1 MAFYRFSMPSE
12 ALGFPVEMRVS
23 IPDGVRDCPALW
35 LLHGANCDCDEWFS
49 MTALPRYL
57 QGRSLAAITVS
68 VHNGF
73 YVNMVSGAPYA
84 DFLENEW
91 TQKVRA
97 LFPELSRSREKNYV
111 AGASMGG
118 FGAFRLAVNR
128 PDLFSKAGAFAGS
141 IEMAT
146 IVARNARGLQPGGAD
161 FGWAFG
167 GYDNMVDN
175 SNDVM
180 YMARQ
185 CVQRGDMPSLYM
197 VCGRDDFGYALNT
210 IARDD
215 LRLVGADVRWVVC
228 EGIHSFACW
237 DPQVPAFLDWLEGK
251 EASTCC

>member
-1 MAFYRFSMPSE
+1 MAFYRFSMMSDV
-12 ALGFPVEMRVS
+12 LGFPVDMRAI
-23 IPDGVRDCPALW
+23 IPDEGDCPALW
-35 LLHGANCDCDEWFS
+35 LLHGANSDCDEWLRLTS
-49 MTALPRYL
+49 MRRYL
-57 QGRSLAAITVS
+57 QGRRLAVITVS

-73 YVNMVSGAPYA
+73 YVNMAYGAPYA

-91 TQKVRA
+91 TQRVRA
-97 LFPELSRSREKNYV
+97 LFPGLSRERGKNCV

-128 PDLFSKAGAFAGS
+128 PELFGRAGAFAGS

-146 IVARNARGLQPGGAD
+146 IVERNARGLQPGGAD

-167 GYDNMVDN
+167 GYENMINN

-180 YMARQ
+180 FMARD
-185 CVQRGDMPSLYM
+185 CVRRGVMPKLYM

-215 LRLVGADVRWVVC
+215 LRLVGADVRWIER
-228 EGIHSFACW
+228 EGVHSYDCW
-237 DPQVPAFLDWLEGK
+237 DPEVPAFLDWVEGR
-251 EASTCC
+251 EETACC